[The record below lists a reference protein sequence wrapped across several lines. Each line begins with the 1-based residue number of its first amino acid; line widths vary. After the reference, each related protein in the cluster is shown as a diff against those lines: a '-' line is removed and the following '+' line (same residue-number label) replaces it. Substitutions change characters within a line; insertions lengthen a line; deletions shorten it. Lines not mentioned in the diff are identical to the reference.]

1 MNWEAMGEVVG
12 AIAVVFT
19 LAYKLSGSFFIS
31 LSLHTVSHIH
41 PCNKQMLKR

>member
-19 LAYKLSGSFFIS
+19 LAYQAIRFVFYIS
-31 LSLHTVSHIH
+31 LAAYSK
-41 PCNKQMLKR
+41 P